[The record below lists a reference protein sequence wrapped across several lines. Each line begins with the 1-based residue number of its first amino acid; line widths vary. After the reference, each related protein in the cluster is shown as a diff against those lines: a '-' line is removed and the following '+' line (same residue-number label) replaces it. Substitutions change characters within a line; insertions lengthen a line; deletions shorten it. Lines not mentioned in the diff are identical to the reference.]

1 MGTGKSWRHRA
12 AAGGLTGILVCLAL
26 TRTVSPQ
33 TPFALT
39 QHTEPAGIR
48 WQVNI
53 NEADA
58 AHLEDLPGIG
68 PVLAERIIAYRE
80 IHGDFDTAH
89 EITAVSGIGEDTF
102 RELEPYIIA
111 ESDS

>member
-12 AAGGLTGILVCLAL
+12 AAGGLTGILGCLAL

-39 QHTEPAGIR
+39 QHTDPPAIPR
-48 WQVNI
+48 QLNI
-53 NEADA
+53 NHPA
-58 AHLEDLPGIG
+58 APHLEDLPH
-68 PVLAERIIAYRE
+68 PATLSAKRLIAYRS
-80 IHGDFDTAH
+80 IHGGFDTAH

-102 RELEPYIIA
+102 QELEPYIIA

>member
-1 MGTGKSWRHRA
+1 MGTGKSWRRRA
-12 AAGGLTGILVCLAL
+12 AASGLTGILVCLAL
-26 TRTVSPQ
+26 TRTVSAQ
-33 TPFALT
+33 TPFGLS
-39 QHTEPAGIR
+39 QHREPAGIR

-53 NEADA
+53 NRADA

-80 IHGDFDTAH
+80 IRGGFDTAH
-89 EITAVSGIGEDTF
+89 EITAVPGIGEDTF
-102 RELEPYIIA
+102 RELAPYIIV